1 MWENKKQAEEDFA
14 KRTFNR
20 VMDHRRVI
28 GHSYFLGYLLARIKQ
43 APLYSQWQELLTS
56 FRRIRLLAR
65 LLKLLGF
72 FFSVVETGTLVI
84 LSTALFLVI
93 LPVLILLMAGILL
106 TAWIQSHHSNK
117 IISRSLKKDTVVI
130 TFPEIPIGGFQLQN
144 LRDLAAR
151 GYTVLLISSRW
162 ISPAGIHPSPFYLTF
177 RCEED
182 NLYLIRPYYFFS
194 LRKRVLRSKKQIWI
208 F

>member
-1 MWENKKQAEEDFA
+1 MWENEKKAEADSV
-14 KRTFNR
+14 KRTFKQ
-20 VMDHRRVI
+20 VMGHRRVI
-28 GHSYFLGYLLARIKQ
+28 DHSYFLGYLLARIKQ
-43 APLYSQWQELLTS
+43 APLYTQWQELLTS

-72 FFSVVETGTLVI
+72 FFTVVETGTLVI
-84 LSTALFLVI
+84 LSTALLLVI
-93 LPVLILLMAGILL
+93 LPVLALLMTAILL
-106 TAWIQSHHSNK
+106 TAWIKSHHSNK
-117 IISRSLKKDTVVI
+117 VLSRALTKTTVVI
-130 TFPEIPIGGFQLQN
+130 TFPRVPIDGFQLQN

-151 GYTVLLISSRW
+151 GYTVLLISPRW
-162 ISPAGIHPSPFYLTF
+162 LSSAGIRPSPFYLTF
-177 RCEED
+177 RREEK